1 MSTETEHTS
10 WDDLRAM
17 LRALA
22 QQSAETDMRMR
33 ETDMRMKDTDERM
46 KDTDERMKQTGR
58 RLDQLGQQIA
68 GLGDKFGYFTEGMAL
83 PSMER
88 LLTERFGMENI
99 SPRHRVRRLG
109 REQEYDVLAWANGDV
124 NSVVL
129 VEVKSRV
136 RPEAI
141 EQLLEQIETLPLMLP
156 ELAGKARLGIL
167 AGVDWQPEV
176 EQAAQAAGLYTARIH
191 DEMFELTTPSGFEPR
206 RWGYSASA
214 TGTGT
219 GTT

>member
-1 MSTETEHTS
+1 MTTETEHTS

-22 QQSAETDMRMR
+22 QQSAETDNQIRELR
-33 ETDMRMKDTDERM
+33 LAGQETDTRMKE
-46 KDTDERMKQTGR
+46 TGR

-109 REQEYDVLAWANGDV
+109 REQEYDVLAWANGEV

-136 RPEAI
+136 RFEAI
-141 EQLLEQIETLPLMLP
+141 EQLLGQIETLPLMLP
-156 ELAGKARLGIL
+156 ELTGKARLGIL

-191 DEMFELTTPSGFEPR
+191 DEMFELTTPSGFAPR
-206 RWGYSASA
+206 RWV
-214 TGTGT
+214 
-219 GTT
+219 

>member
-1 MSTETEHTS
+1 MTTETEHTS

-22 QQSAETDMRMR
+22 QQSAETDNQIRELR
-33 ETDMRMKDTDERM
+33 LAGQETDTRMKE
-46 KDTDERMKQTGR
+46 TGR

-68 GLGDKFGYFTEGMAL
+68 GSGDKFGYFTEGMAL

-109 REQEYDVLAWANGDV
+109 REQEYDVLAWANGEV

-136 RPEAI
+136 RFEAI
-141 EQLLEQIETLPLMLP
+141 EQLLGQIETLPLMLP
-156 ELAGKARLGIL
+156 ELTGKARLGIL

-191 DEMFELTTPSGFEPR
+191 DEMFELTTPSGFAPR
-206 RWGYSASA
+206 RWV
-214 TGTGT
+214 
-219 GTT
+219 

>member
-1 MSTETEHTS
+1 MTTDTEHTS

-33 ETDMRMKDTDERM
+33 
-46 KDTDERMKQTGR
+46 DTDERMKQTGR

-136 RPEAI
+136 RVEAI
-141 EQLLEQIETLPLMLP
+141 EQLLGQIETRSG
-156 ELAGKARLGIL
+156 ASG
-167 AGVDWQPEV
+167 
-176 EQAAQAAGLYTARIH
+176 
-191 DEMFELTTPSGFEPR
+191 PSRRAVHRAHPR
-206 RWGYSASA
+206 RNVRAHHTERLCA
-214 TGTGT
+214 
-219 GTT
+219 

>member
-1 MSTETEHTS
+1 MTTDTEHTS

-33 ETDMRMKDTDERM
+33 ETDARL

-141 EQLLEQIETLPLMLP
+141 EQLLEQIETLPLLLP

-191 DEMFELTTPSGFEPR
+191 DEMFELTTPSGFAPR

>member
-1 MSTETEHTS
+1 MSTDTEHTS

-22 QQSAETDMRMR
+22 QQSAETDRQIR
-33 ETDMRMKDTDERM
+33 ELRLAGQETSAGMKDTDARM
-46 KDTDERMKQTGR
+46 KETDALMKQTGR
-58 RLDQLGQQIA
+58 RLDQIGLQIA

-136 RPEAI
+136 RLDAI
-141 EQLLEQIETLPLMLP
+141 EQLLAQIETLPQMLP

-191 DEMFELTTPSGFEPR
+191 DEMFELTTPSGFAPK
-206 RWGYSASA
+206 RWA
-214 TGTGT
+214 
-219 GTT
+219 